1 MRLPVTSAAWLL
13 LALAVGMLI
22 GIGVAGQPVAP
33 SLVQIFEPIGTLW
46 VNMIRMTVLPLVVA
60 TVLASLL
67 APGVA
72 HTAARLGT
80 PALVVTLVLLIG
92 TTGLTL
98 ALAPMIFSSIYPGGD
113 ASSLAAAARAPSGVQ
128 DVTLTRWL
136 LELVPANPV
145 RAAADG
151 AMLPLLVF
159 VAFFAFAASRLRE
172 DRRELI
178 RRAAEAVSEAMFV
191 LVRWVLAV
199 APIGVFALALVLGTR
214 LAGGAAAAVLAYVAM
229 VVVFC
234 TSVAV
239 VLYALVTLFTA
250 TRLLDFARA
259 AAPAQAVA
267 LSARASLAA
276 LPAMIDGA
284 ARIGVA
290 PAIRSFFL
298 PLAAS
303 VFRMGTAVWI
313 PIAVL
318 FLARLYGVPLGAPQF
333 LSVLV
338 LTPLLTYSVPSIPA
352 GSLLISAPV
361 LSAVGLPL
369 EGLGILLAVDTIPD
383 MVRTALNVTG
393 HMTVST
399 ILNARSTAPAI
410 GEPV

>member
-1 MRLPVTSAAWLL
+1 VKLPVTSAAWLL

-22 GIGVAGQPVAP
+22 GIVVAGQPIAP
-33 SLVQIFEPIGTLW
+33 VLVQIFEPIGTVW

-72 HTAARLGT
+72 QTAARLGT
-80 PALVVTLVLLIG
+80 RALVLTLVLLIG
-92 TTGLTL
+92 ASAVTL
-98 ALAPMIFSSIYPGGD
+98 ALAPLLFSLVYPGGD
-113 ASSLAAAARAPSGVQ
+113 ASSLAAAAQAPSGAQ

-136 LELVPANPV
+136 IELVPANPV

-159 VAFFAFAASRLRE
+159 VAFFAFAASRLQE
-172 DRRELI
+172 DRRALI
-178 RRAAEAVSEAMFV
+178 RRGAEAVSEAMFV
-191 LVRWVLAV
+191 VVRWVLAV

-214 LAGGAAAAVLAYVAM
+214 LAAGAAAAMLAYVAI

-234 TSVAV
+234 GVVAA
-239 VLYALVTLFTA
+239 VLYVLVTLATP
-250 TRLLDFARA
+250 TRLFDFARA
-259 AAPAQAVA
+259 AAPGQAVA

-276 LPAMIDGA
+276 LPAMIEGA
-284 ARIGVA
+284 ERIRIA

-318 FLARLYGVPLGAPQF
+318 FLARLYGVTLGPPQF
-333 LSVLV
+333 LSVLI

-352 GSLLISAPV
+352 GSLLISAPA
-361 LSAVGLPL
+361 LSAAGLPL

-393 HMTVST
+393 HMTVAT
-399 ILNARSTAPAI
+399 ILNARRTV
-410 GEPV
+410 PVTGQPL

>member
-1 MRLPVTSAAWLL
+1 
-13 LALAVGMLI
+13 
-22 GIGVAGQPVAP
+22 
-33 SLVQIFEPIGTLW
+33 
-46 VNMIRMTVLPLVVA
+46 MIRMTVLPLVVA

-72 HTAARLGT
+72 QTAARLGT
-80 PALVVTLVLLIG
+80 RALVVTLVLLIG
-92 TTGLTL
+92 ACAVTL
-98 ALAPMIFSSIYPGGD
+98 ALAPMLFSLVYPGGD
-113 ASSLAAAARAPSGVQ
+113 ASSLAAAAQAPSGAQNVS
-128 DVTLTRWL
+128 LTRWL
-136 LELVPANPV
+136 IELVPANPV

-159 VAFFAFAASRLRE
+159 VAFFAFAAARLQQ

-178 RRAAEAVSEAMFV
+178 RRAAAAVSEVMFV
-191 LVRWVLAV
+191 VVRWVLAV
-199 APIGVFALALVLGTR
+199 APIGVFALAVVLGTR
-214 LAGGAAAAVLAYVAM
+214 LAAGAVAAVLAYVAI

-234 TSVAV
+234 AIVAV
-239 VLYALVTLFTA
+239 VLYALVTLATT
-250 TRLLDFARA
+250 TRLPDFARA
-259 AAPAQAVA
+259 SAPAQAVA

-284 ARIGVA
+284 ERIGIA

-318 FLARLYGVPLGAPQF
+318 FLAQLYGITLGLPQL

-352 GSLLISAPV
+352 GSLLISAPA
-361 LSAVGLPL
+361 LSAAGLPL

-393 HMTVST
+393 HMTVAT
-399 ILNARSTAPAI
+399 ILNTRSPARLS
-410 GEPV
+410 GQSL